1 MMTAAFLI
9 ITAFVVGF
17 LLGDR
22 RGVRQANEILD
33 HNNRVLI
40 EAIAGEHTLR
50 TEIDDSSGIVH
61 PTVH

>member
-1 MMTAAFLI
+1 MTTIAFI
-9 ITAFVVGF
+9 FVAFVIGF

-40 EAIAGEHTLR
+40 EAIAGEQTLR